1 MSEGTN
7 LLLSFYN
14 PDVLGDVL
22 IVELADDTNVKQAS
36 TKNDDVVRIY
46 NSETNETIGFNF
58 FGVAE
63 ELNLTENGQL
73 HLDAGQVDILNS
85 HILEAGFKDTLAE
98 DNAPKFV
105 IGHVDEMVAHPDS
118 DHLHITQTDVGL
130 DKPVQIVCG
139 APNIDQGQLV
149 VVALPG
155 AVMPTGMEI
164 WPGELRGV
172 DSYGMICSAKELGI
186 PNAPKKRGILVL
198 DEGKAGDAFDFVAA
212 EKMFE

>member
-1 MSEGTN
+1 M
-7 LLLSFYN
+7 LLSFYN

-22 IVELADDTNVKQAS
+22 IVELADDTDIKQS
-36 TKNDDVVRIY
+36 SEKKDNVVRIF
-46 NSETNETIGFNF
+46 NTETNETIGFNF
-58 FGVAE
+58 FGLAE
-63 ELNLTENGQL
+63 ELNLTENGQM
-73 HLDAGQVDILNS
+73 HLDAAQVDILNS
-85 HILEAGFKDTLAE
+85 VILDAGFDDTLEE
-98 DNAPKFV
+98 DRDPKFV
-105 IGHVDEMVAHPDS
+105 IGHVEEMVAHPDS

-139 APNIDQGQLV
+139 APNIDEGQLV

-164 WPGELRGV
+164 WPGQLRGV

-186 PNAPKKRGILVL
+186 PNAPKARGILVL
-198 DEGKAGDAFDFVAA
+198 NDGKAGDAFDFVAA

>member
-1 MSEGTN
+1 M
-7 LLLSFYN
+7 LLSFYN

-22 IVELADDTNVKQAS
+22 IVELADDAGVTQAVDEKDS
-36 TKNDDVVRIY
+36 VVRIF
-46 NSETNETIGFNF
+46 NDETNEAIGFNF
-58 FGVAE
+58 FGLAK
-63 ELNLTENGQL
+63 ELGLNAKGQIFL
-73 HLDAGQVDILNS
+73 NADQVSLLNQKIS
-85 HILEAGFKDTLAE
+85 AAGFSDTLE
-98 DNAPKFV
+98 VDNKPKFV
-105 IGHVDEMVAHPDS
+105 IGHVVEMTEHPDS

-130 DKPVQIVCG
+130 DNPVQIVCG

-155 AVMPTGMEI
+155 AVMPTGSEI

-198 DEGKAGDAFDFVAA
+198 DEGAAGQAFDFEKA
-212 EKMFE
+212 EKMFN

>member
-1 MSEGTN
+1 M
-7 LLLSFYN
+7 LLSFYN

-22 IVELADDTNVKQAS
+22 IVELANDANVKQS
-36 TKNDDVVRIY
+36 SEKKGNVVRIF
-46 NSETNETIGFNF
+46 NNETNEAIGFNF
-58 FGVAE
+58 FGLAQ
-63 ELNLTENGQL
+63 ELDLTEKGQMI
-73 HLDAGQVDILNS
+73 LDAAQVDILNS
-85 HILEAGFKDTLAE
+85 HIKEVGFDDTLAADE
-98 DNAPKFV
+98 TPKFV
-105 IGHVDEMVAHPDS
+105 IGHVDEMKEHPDS

-186 PNAPKKRGILVL
+186 TNAPKARGILVL
-198 DEGKAGDAFDFVAA
+198 NDGKPGNAFDFVAA
-212 EKMFE
+212 EKMFN

>member
-1 MSEGTN
+1 MN

-22 IVELADDTNVKQAS
+22 IVELADDTNVKQANE
-36 TKNDDVVRIY
+36 KKDNVVRIF
-46 NSETNETIGFNF
+46 NTETNETIGFNF
-58 FGVAE
+58 FGLAE
-63 ELNLTENGQL
+63 QLGLTENGQL
-73 HLDAGQVDILNS
+73 HLDGGQVDILNS
-85 HILEAGFKDTLAE
+85 ELLSAGFTDTLHE
-98 DNAPKFV
+98 DNMPKFV
-105 IGHVDEMVAHPDS
+105 VGHVDEMKEHPDS

-139 APNIDQGQLV
+139 APNIDEGQFV

-164 WPGELRGV
+164 WPGALRGI

-186 PNAPKKRGILVL
+186 PNAPKARGILVL
-198 DEGKAGDAFDFVAA
+198 NDGKAGDAFDFAAA